1 MYSNE
6 AYLLEQ
12 LQESGLLEDREIQQ
26 AKSGLKPGE
35 STVDVLIKTGVLS
48 DEQVARTVA
57 VNAGMEYLD
66 LDGFEAHPSLKDLMN
81 VDLAKKYK
89 IAPIGMNHSA
99 LQVVVSDPF
108 DFETLDA
115 LPHVLQP
122 ELEFY
127 CSTPALIKTLQ
138 SNIYG
143 SQVDVIKDKTGT
155 DGDDA
160 PVIRLVQ
167 NMLMEA
173 FKNKASDIHV
183 EPLEKDIRVRY
194 RMDGVMVD
202 VEHHPKRLHSAI
214 IGRLKIMT
222 GSMQLDEKRIPQD
235 GRIQMNYNDK
245 EIDMRVSIIPTN
257 NGESV
262 VMRVLDKSSLRLGLS
277 DLGFLSDDQSSFE
290 RLITLPDG
298 IILVTGP
305 TGSGKTTTLYA
316 CLNYINRPDRK
327 IITVEDPVEYELAGI
342 NQVMVK
348 EDVGMTFAAALRAM
362 LRQAPNIIMLGEIRD
377 LETASIAIQ
386 ASLTGHLVFSTL
398 HTNDAPGAVARLAD
412 IGVKPFLIASA
423 VRAIEAQ
430 RLVRK
435 LCGECKTPT
444 SLSDRELRGLGLEVA
459 QVTEATI
466 FGPNGCNKCRQNG
479 YRGRMSLVEIFTIDD
494 EVRNM
499 INQQLTTPQLRKR
512 ARELGMRT
520 LREDGIRK
528 VLAGMTTAEE
538 VIESTM
544 ADVD

>member
-222 GSMQLDEKRIPQD
+222 GSMQLDENASR
-235 GRIQMNYNDK
+235 R
-245 EIDMRVSIIPTN
+245 T
-257 NGESV
+257 
-262 VMRVLDKSSLRLGLS
+262 
-277 DLGFLSDDQSSFE
+277 
-290 RLITLPDG
+290 
-298 IILVTGP
+298 
-305 TGSGKTTTLYA
+305 
-316 CLNYINRPDRK
+316 
-327 IITVEDPVEYELAGI
+327 
-342 NQVMVK
+342 
-348 EDVGMTFAAALRAM
+348 AASR
-362 LRQAPNIIMLGEIRD
+362 
-377 LETASIAIQ
+377 
-386 ASLTGHLVFSTL
+386 
-398 HTNDAPGAVARLAD
+398 
-412 IGVKPFLIASA
+412 
-423 VRAIEAQ
+423 
-430 RLVRK
+430 
-435 LCGECKTPT
+435 
-444 SLSDRELRGLGLEVA
+444 
-459 QVTEATI
+459 
-466 FGPNGCNKCRQNG
+466 
-479 YRGRMSLVEIFTIDD
+479 
-494 EVRNM
+494 
-499 INQQLTTPQLRKR
+499 
-512 ARELGMRT
+512 
-520 LREDGIRK
+520 
-528 VLAGMTTAEE
+528 
-538 VIESTM
+538 
-544 ADVD
+544 